1 MYCNICGAE
10 ISEADNFCK
19 NCGNP
24 VGENQI
30 EEMPNESQPS
40 GQKERKPINGVGL
53 FALICSVFELF
64 LMFSHPFIAFFF
76 IGIPTSLL
84 CYYGRKRKPKNI
96 AVVATVITLISDVIF
111 IVILFDFL
119 EIIKL

>member
-30 EEMPNESQPS
+30 EEMTNESQPS
-40 GQKERKPINGVGL
+40 EQKEHKPINGVGL

-64 LMFSHPFIAFFF
+64 LMFFHPFIAFFF
-76 IGIPTSLL
+76 IGVPTGLL

-96 AVVATVITLISDVIF
+96 AIAATVITLISDVIF
-111 IVILFDFL
+111 IIILFDFL
-119 EIIKL
+119 EIINL